1 MQKAAYLV
9 FNQITKAYDSVL
21 ANDDISFEVQKGSI
35 HALVGENGAG
45 KSTLMKILFGLETAD
60 FGFISLSNK
69 KIDTRKLERK
79 TPERKKIGMVHQH
92 FMLAGPLAAWQH
104 IAVEIDGNPFKP
116 INKTKLLSDLNRLS
130 EKYQLP
136 LDWEEKIENLP
147 VGFQQRLEI
156 LKLLYLDADVLI
168 FDEPTAVLTLHE
180 VEKFLQQLLH
190 LKKSGKTIIL
200 ITHKLKEVK
209 AIADFVTVLR
219 AGRAIESFANS
230 SKSIEDLA
238 CLMMGEKTE
247 AYLNRTKAES
257 FVQKE
262 KTVLEIKNFK
272 FRSMRNPLSFK
283 ISAGEIVGFAGVEG
297 NGQNQL
303 IEALMQL
310 PTDRKSDT
318 VGQYFFNGHAIKNA
332 NTADLRQMGLHT
344 FPEDR
349 WDHGMIAEDSLSEN
363 FLISHLDNNQ
373 FQSNGILNFSEIG
386 RILNEKI
393 KEFSIKVDQPNPK
406 MGSLSGGNQQKLV
419 AARELFANP
428 RVLIAVH
435 PTRGV
440 DFRSTQVIHEK
451 IQEACRSGMGCLLFS
466 SDLDEILKLSDRI
479 FVMLNHK
486 LVAEFQPAFD
496 ERAIAKSMSI
506 EGIQS

>member
-9 FNQITKAYDSVL
+9 FNQITKAYESVL
-21 ANDDISFEVQKGSI
+21 ANDNISFEVQKGSI

-60 FGFISLSNK
+60 LGFISLNDK
-69 KIDTRKLERK
+69 KIDTLKLERK
-79 TPERKKIGMVHQH
+79 TSERKKIGMVHQH
-92 FMLAGPLAAWQH
+92 FMLAGPLEAWQH
-104 IAVEIDGNPFKP
+104 IAVEIDSNPFKP
-116 INKTKLLSDLNRLS
+116 IGKRKILADLNKLS
-130 EKYQLP
+130 EKYHLP

-156 LKLLYLDADVLI
+156 LKLLYLDAEILI
-168 FDEPTAVLTLHE
+168 FDEPTAVLTLIE

-190 LKKSGKTIIL
+190 LKRSGKTIIL

-219 AGRAIESFANS
+219 AGKVIESFTNQE
-230 SKSIEDLA
+230 KSIEDLA

-247 AYLNRTKAES
+247 TFLNRKKAES
-257 FVQKE
+257 FTQKE
-262 KTVLEIKNFK
+262 RTVLEIKNFR
-272 FRSMRNPLSFK
+272 FRNMRTPLSLK

-303 IEALMQL
+303 IEALMHL
-310 PTDRKSDT
+310 PGEQKNKPEGEFRL
-318 VGQYFFNGHAIKNA
+318 NGTAIKQA
-332 NTADLRQMGLHT
+332 TTESLRKMGLHA

-349 WDHGMIAEDSLSEN
+349 WDHGMIADDSLSEN
-363 FLISHLDNNQ
+363 FIISHLENKR
-373 FQSNGILNFSEIG
+373 FQSKGILNFSEIG
-386 RILNEKI
+386 KVLKEKI
-393 KEFSIKVDQPNPK
+393 REFAIKVDQINPK
-406 MGSLSGGNQQKLV
+406 MSSLSGGNQQKLV
-419 AARELFANP
+419 AARELFDNP
-428 RVLIAVH
+428 KVLIAVH

-451 IQEACRSGMGCLLFS
+451 IQDSCRQGMGCLLFS
-466 SDLDEILKLSDRI
+466 SDLDEILKMSDRV

-486 LVAEFQPAFD
+486 IVAEFHPEFD

-506 EGIQS
+506 EGIQH